1 MQSSP
6 FPSHIALLLM
16 VLLHIR
22 KESNPP
28 AFPSWMDPAG
38 KFDAH
43 VHHHHAARAFMFV
56 EDQSSLSLFHT
67 MPDAQ
72 QCFDTPA
79 EILSLCLLL
88 CLFWCWES
96 KRLTHWSYSIECNV
110 MEPDRHVLSWNT
122 VFRGSAMHWCGREAL
137 WHFEQM
143 HEEHV
148 ETGIAW
154 LSLLVC
160 EHIAKVWRHV
170 HFFEFAGS
178 ICNIFL
184 QQWNTRLTWLIF
196 LAVQVI
202 SRMQR

>member
-1 MQSSP
+1 VICGLQGTSEGRKSNEKYKASYKSGGVLQRPSCSGTTNNQMQSSP

-28 AFPSWMDPAG
+28 AFPLWMDPAG

-43 VHHHHAARAFMFV
+43 VHHHHAAHASIFV

-88 CLFWCWES
+88 CLFWRWDS
-96 KRLTHWSYSIECNV
+96 KCLTHWSYSIECNV
-110 MEPDRHVLSWNT
+110 VEPDRHVLSWNT
-122 VFRGSAMHWCGREAL
+122 MFRGSAMHCCGREAL
-137 WHFEQM
+137 
-143 HEEHV
+143 
-148 ETGIAW
+148 
-154 LSLLVC
+154 
-160 EHIAKVWRHV
+160 
-170 HFFEFAGS
+170 
-178 ICNIFL
+178 
-184 QQWNTRLTWLIF
+184 
-196 LAVQVI
+196 
-202 SRMQR
+202 